1 MPTSEAVATGGTAS
15 AGGTKR
21 PKNRRVQIAMAA
33 AELFCAHGY
42 HGVGIDEIAASV
54 GISGPAVY
62 RHFPTKYAIL
72 VEATRNL
79 VDATLTATKPPPG
92 AGDASARID
101 DVLGALARLAVERR
115 RVGGLYQWEGRYLAP
130 EHRAEFRAGLATLV
144 GRLERPLRRLRPALR
159 PAGADALAR
168 AALSVF
174 GSVTTHRATLT
185 KGRAEQTLCRA
196 AWTLLRA
203 DPMTLPG
210 STDGAASGTARR
222 APTSRAGA
230 APPAPPAAP
239 APLAP
244 RRETILTEAL
254 PLFRRFGYHAV
265 GVDDIGRAAGINA
278 SSVYRYFPS
287 KADLLAAACY
297 RASERLA
304 AASEAALVGAT
315 GPADTLARLLAAY
328 VGYVFDNSDL
338 VSVYLAENNNL
349 PERDRHDLRKTQ
361 RLNVEEWVRLLTS
374 VRTDLPATEARL
386 LVHAAFTLV
395 SDQGRAVRFTR
406 GIGAE
411 REITRLATT
420 VLHA

>member
-1 MPTSEAVATGGTAS
+1 MRTSEVL
-15 AGGTKR
+15 AGGALKR
-21 PKNRRVQIAMAA
+21 PKNRRAQIAMAA

-42 HGVGIDEIAASV
+42 HGVGIDEIAATV

-79 VDATLTATKPPPG
+79 VDASLTATKPPAG
-92 AGDASARID
+92 AGDPAERLD
-101 DVLGALARLAVERR
+101 EALAALAGLAVERR

-144 GRLERPLRRLRPALR
+144 GRLARPLRRLRPALR
-159 PAGADALAR
+159 SAEADALAR
-168 AALSVF
+168 AGLSVF
-174 GSVTTHRATLT
+174 GSVTTHRAPLT
-185 KGRAEQTLCRA
+185 RGRAEQTLCRA
-196 AWTLLRA
+196 ARAVLDAEPMPPLLN
-203 DPMTLPG
+203 G
-210 STDGAASGTARR
+210 SVE
-222 APTSRAGA
+222 
-230 APPAPPAAP
+230 PPAARTDRTERGP
-239 APLAP
+239 ES
-244 RRETILTEAL
+244 RREIILTEAL
-254 PLFRRFGYHAV
+254 PLFRKLGYHAV

-297 RASERLA
+297 RATERLTA
-304 AASEAALVGAT
+304 VASAALAGAT
-315 GPADTLARLLAAY
+315 GPADALTRLLDSY
-328 VGYVFDNSDL
+328 VGYVFEQSDL

-361 RLNVEEWVRLLTS
+361 RLNVEEWVKLLTS
-374 VRTDLPATEARL
+374 ARTDLPATEARL

-406 GIGAE
+406 GVGAE
-411 REITRLATT
+411 GHIARLAST
-420 VLHA
+420 VLYA

>member
-1 MPTSEAVATGGTAS
+1 MRTSEVVAA
-15 AGGTKR
+15 GTKR
-21 PKNRRVQIAMAA
+21 PKNRRVQIAMSA

-79 VDATLTATKPPPG
+79 VEATLTATKPPAG
-92 AGDASARID
+92 AGDPSTRID
-101 DVLGALARLAVERR
+101 EVLGALARLAVERR

-144 GRLERPLRRLRPALR
+144 GRLERPLRRLRPTLP

-174 GSVTTHRATLT
+174 GSVTTHRAPLT

-196 AWTLLRA
+196 ARAVLRA
-203 DPMTLPG
+203 DPV
-210 STDGAASGTARR
+210 
-222 APTSRAGA
+222 
-230 APPAPPAAP
+230 PPAPGGATGAARIPAGSEPAAGP
-239 APLAP
+239 GS
-244 RRETILTEAL
+244 RREIILTEAL
-254 PLFRRFGYHAV
+254 PLFRRLGYHAV

-304 AASEAALVGAT
+304 AASEAALVGAA
-315 GPADTLARLLAAY
+315 GPADTLSRLLASY

-349 PERDRHDLRKTQ
+349 PERDRHELRKTQ
-361 RLNVEEWVRLLTS
+361 RLNVEEWVRLVTA
-374 VRTDLPATEARL
+374 VRPDLPATEARL

-395 SDQGRAVRFTR
+395 SDQGRAVRFAR

-411 REITRLATT
+411 HHIVRLAQT
-420 VLHA
+420 VLDT

>member
-1 MPTSEAVATGGTAS
+1 MRTSEVAATGGAAR
-15 AGGTKR
+15 AGGAAGTKR

-42 HGVGIDEIAASV
+42 HGVGIDEIAAAV

-79 VDATLTATKPPPG
+79 VDATLAATKPPPG
-92 AGDASARID
+92 TGDPSARID

-174 GSVTTHRATLT
+174 GSVTTHRAPLT
-185 KGRAEQTLCRA
+185 KGRAEQILCRA
-196 AWTLLRA
+196 AWAVLRA
-203 DPMTLPG
+203 DPRPVWPPSGPG
-210 STDGAASGTARR
+210 RPAACGDAGPDPAVGTGTA
-222 APTSRAGA
+222 S
-230 APPAPPAAP
+230 
-239 APLAP
+239 
-244 RRETILTEAL
+244 RREIILTEAL
-254 PLFRRFGYHAV
+254 PLFRRLGYHAV
-265 GVDDIGRAAGINA
+265 GVEDIGRAAGINA

-315 GPADTLARLLAAY
+315 GPADTLARLLTSY

-361 RLNVEEWVRLLTS
+361 RLNVEEWVRLLTA
-374 VRTDLPATEARL
+374 VRPDLPATEARL

-395 SDQGRAVRFTR
+395 SDQGRAVRFAR
-406 GIGAE
+406 GTGAE
-411 REITRLATT
+411 PHIVRLAQT
-420 VLHA
+420 VLDA